1 MGGNVHT
8 IRFVTCVL
16 GSRLLFAR
24 LLNGTA
30 STTRNCLQASGMEGR
45 MRRSRCTRNQ
55 RVNEWRRAS
64 LARAGNSDQSKL
76 PTSMEIRERLRQQ
89 VAAIRMQKA
98 LILKDSEPNYRGELA
113 VRANFVPLEG
123 VAAFGWIDGF
133 ARDLVLLERG
143 TGVPSIGC
151 VLQKLCAEGD
161 HSA

>member
-1 MGGNVHT
+1 
-8 IRFVTCVL
+8 
-16 GSRLLFAR
+16 
-24 LLNGTA
+24 
-30 STTRNCLQASGMEGR
+30 